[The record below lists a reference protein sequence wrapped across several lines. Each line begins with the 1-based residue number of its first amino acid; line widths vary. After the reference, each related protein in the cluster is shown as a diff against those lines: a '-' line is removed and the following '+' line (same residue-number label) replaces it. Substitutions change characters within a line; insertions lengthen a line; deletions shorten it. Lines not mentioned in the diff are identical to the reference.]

1 MNPIRL
7 YRSICLTS
15 TLLLLA
21 FTSQPRAGEPTVNP
35 TGTWELRIGNAT
47 NQSPS
52 ILALKLEGGK
62 LTGTLSRHASSKLEL
77 LPLEATQLKGNE
89 IAFAVH
95 VYAMVYENNVLQ
107 PTDTN
112 KVTLSRYQG
121 WITGDTIK
129 GKVEKKSWL
138 EENIRKLDW
147 EAKRVQK

>member
-1 MNPIRL
+1 M
-7 YRSICLTS
+7 
-15 TLLLLA
+15 
-21 FTSQPRAGEPTVNP
+21 
-35 TGTWELRIGNAT
+35 
-47 NQSPS
+47 
-52 ILALKLEGGK
+52 ALKLEGGK

-121 WITGDTIK
+121 WISGDTIK

-138 EENIRKLDW
+138 EENIRTLDW